1 MLCVGL
7 ATLMSFPISASAQGT
22 CTNTPAGAGTPPTV
36 TITTIVAAQVKCTGL
51 TQGLTFT
58 LDTGAQ
64 IGTNAFSRATGVA
77 NNNGALE
84 ILPGNDGNIA
94 VVSRGSIYSS
104 ERGIRVYIPA
114 GKSGKINVDLQASTI
129 VATKTAVSLLQYG
142 TGDVTFKTAVGSTI
156 QASATAIY
164 AEIEGGGGGDITITH
179 NGRIEAD
186 MQGFFLL
193 SSAGGDITVTTG
205 ADSVIDADNIFNNAG
220 GVTEA
225 NRGIAIAARIKAKS
239 GGNGAI
245 AITHNGKID
254 AEDAGIRAVI
264 EAGEGGIMITTAK
277 SSTIMSKWGRG
288 VEVVH
293 NGTGKFDIKI
303 RGKVMADSGYKSSH
317 TEKYAGIH
325 VRSERTSAG
334 GMGGTITV
342 GPWGHVHSVSK
353 VAIKV
358 DAYAGTATNPVTI
371 VLEEDDVGLVGHV
384 EGDILNPVTTANE
397 GASGTKSTLEFK
409 TRTVSGTETEL
420 KEDDATKGIVYR
432 RGEKTGVY
440 DKVIKAQLKTIT
452 GKEGYWFEDDTTMD
466 LRLYSNRSRLYEVLP
481 SVLLGLVEL
490 TPYSTRMAV
499 PRRTTGE
506 TVMLESSKGE
516 RVAVPRS
523 RMDIWVRMAIR
534 DGERMAQ
541 TSTTAR
547 GFRGQSLAWDVKQTD
562 LEAGR
567 DVVTDASL
575 MMGVSAHYRQGKATV
590 RRGGTV
596 EATGAG
602 MGLSL
607 TWTDDNGLYV
617 DGQLAYTRFFDV
629 TMVSSTSSVG
639 TITSTGGGNGLAV
652 GVEVGQPMSLG
663 DMTVTPRG
671 GLSWS
676 SVDLDAFDEPA
687 TIDGA
692 SRIAPSKEQSVQG
705 RVGVLAEL
713 GPAEVD
719 SRLYAS
725 LDLEH
730 EFSPELAVMAGNARL
745 MAKGKPTWVRVGVGG
760 SMSLGGSDTMMLAG
774 DAFYATA
781 GSDNTDFGGG
791 VALTFRF

>member
-1 MLCVGL
+1 MYIVHEGTGDGAITITHKGNMDVKNSGGMFVYNKGSGKTSITTEEGSSIVSGT
-7 ATLMSFPISASAQGT
+7 ATPGNAGIDVSARVTGKSDVTVTHDGEMNAKAEGIY
-22 CTNTPAGAGTPPTV
+22 ASVRELSEGAAATATGSV
-36 TITTIVAAQVKCTGL
+36 TITTGKKSKIAAGRS
-51 TQGLTFT
+51 GMYT
-58 LDTGAQ
+58 LHHGVGA
-64 IGTNAFSRATGVA
+64 
-77 NNNGALE
+77 
-84 ILPGNDGNIA
+84 
-94 VVSRGSIYSS
+94 
-104 ERGIRVYIPA
+104 
-114 GKSGKINVDLQASTI
+114 
-129 VATKTAVSLLQYG
+129 
-142 TGDVTFKTAVGSTI
+142 
-156 QASATAIY
+156 
-164 AEIEGGGGGDITITH
+164 ITITH
-179 NGRIEAD
+179 NGMIDAQIDGIYAEITN
-186 MQGFFLL
+186 
-193 SSAGGDITVTTG
+193 SSSTNKI
-205 ADSVIDADNIFNNAG
+205 VIDTAAG
-220 GVTEA
+220 SEV
-225 NRGIAIAARIKAKS
+225 
-239 GGNGAI
+239 
-245 AITHNGKID
+245 
-254 AEDAGIRAVI
+254 
-264 EAGEGGIMITTAK
+264 TAK
-277 SSTIMSKWGRG
+277 Q
-288 VEVVH
+288 H
-293 NGTGKFDIKI
+293 
-303 RGKVMADSGYKSSH
+303 
-317 TEKYAGIH
+317 GIH
-325 VRSERTSAG
+325 VKHNGGGDQAG
-334 GMGGTITV
+334 QGTFALTLRGMVMGESVETKESGSTDYAGVHIEMGSKGGTIVIGDRAHVSSLSKTKTQTASENKIAIQVKANV
-342 GPWGHVHSVSK
+342 G
-353 VAIKV
+353 
-358 DAYAGTATNPVTI
+358 PVTI
-371 VLEEDDVGLVGHV
+371 VLEEDDAGVVGHV
-384 EGDILNPVTTANE
+384 EGQILNPT
-397 GASGTKSTLEFK
+397 GSGTRSELTFK
-409 TRTVSGTETEL
+409 TRSTSGTDTEL
-420 KEDDATKGIVYR
+420 TAGDATKGIVYR
-432 RGEKTGVY
+432 RGKRTGVY
-440 DKVIKAQLKTIT
+440 EQVIKAQLKTIT

-466 LRLYSNRSRLYEVLP
+466 LRLYSDRSRLYEVLP

-547 GFRGQSLAWDVKQTD
+547 GFRGQSLAWDVKQID

-567 DVVTDASL
+567 DVATDAGL

-607 TWTDDNGLYV
+607 TWTGDNGLYV

-652 GVEVGQPMSLG
+652 GVEVGQPLSLG

-713 GPAEVD
+713 GPTEAD
-719 SRLYAS
+719 RRLYAS

-730 EFSPELAVMAGNARL
+730 EFSPELAVMAGDARL
-745 MAKGKPTWVRVGVGG
+745 TAKGKPTWVRVGVGG
-760 SMSLGGSDTMMLAG
+760 SMSLGGSDTMMLVG